1 MPSSASRPE
10 MQMLSLVGM
19 AHPKKQEE
27 IIGEIESNIFEI
39 YFGIR

>member
-1 MPSSASRPE
+1 MSSRASRPE
-10 MQMLSLVGM
+10 MQILSVAGM

-39 YFGIR
+39 CFGIR